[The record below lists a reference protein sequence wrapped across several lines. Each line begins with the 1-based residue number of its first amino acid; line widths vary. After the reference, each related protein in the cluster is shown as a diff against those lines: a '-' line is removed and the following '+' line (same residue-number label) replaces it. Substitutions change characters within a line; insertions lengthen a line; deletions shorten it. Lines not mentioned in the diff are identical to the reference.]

1 MFYESVS
8 VLGLKAA
15 CCRLGARGRRRGW
28 QGVMAGM
35 LAWVAGTAPALAQE
49 FPHRP
54 VKLVVPFAAAG
65 STDIV
70 ARLVADA
77 LQGPLG
83 QPVYVE
89 NKAGAGGMLGAEAVA
104 RSMPDGYTLG
114 LGSISTLAV
123 NPVVLK
129 ASRVQPLQD
138 FAMVVPLASIASVFS
153 VPASLQVH
161 DFAQFLKQARLQG
174 DGWAAGSSGVGSVG
188 HVILEALNADLGL
201 QLRHIPFKGM
211 GPVINST
218 LAGQTQ
224 VLSDQ
229 YPSSAPHIQT
239 GRLVPVAVAAK
250 ERLAD
255 LPQVPTLAE
264 LGYPELN
271 ALAITW
277 FGLVVPAGTP
287 APVVQRLNRAAN
299 QALQQPALRARLA
312 QLGVTPLGG
321 TPIHLEHLVAQ
332 TTAQVRALVQQ
343 RVISDGSP

>member
-1 MFYESVS
+1 
-8 VLGLKAA
+8 
-15 CCRLGARGRRRGW
+15 
-28 QGVMAGM
+28 MAGM
-35 LAWVAGTAPALAQE
+35 LAWAVGTVPALAQE

-218 LAGQTQ
+218 LAGQT
-224 VLSDQ
+224 
-229 YPSSAPHIQT
+229 
-239 GRLVPVAVAAK
+239 
-250 ERLAD
+250 
-255 LPQVPTLAE
+255 
-264 LGYPELN
+264 
-271 ALAITW
+271 
-277 FGLVVPAGTP
+277 
-287 APVVQRLNRAAN
+287 
-299 QALQQPALRARLA
+299 
-312 QLGVTPLGG
+312 
-321 TPIHLEHLVAQ
+321 
-332 TTAQVRALVQQ
+332 
-343 RVISDGSP
+343 